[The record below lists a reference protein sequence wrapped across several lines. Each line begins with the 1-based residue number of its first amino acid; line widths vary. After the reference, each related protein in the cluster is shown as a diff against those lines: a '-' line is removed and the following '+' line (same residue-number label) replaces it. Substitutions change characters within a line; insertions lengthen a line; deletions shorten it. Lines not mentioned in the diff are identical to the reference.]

1 MIAFAILGKHFKR
14 YLTAFTYCSVIA
26 IGSSFT
32 PPSHAANKPSLDWR
46 SLLNMKV
53 YESGYLG
60 LDPMNLIFAPAP
72 PLNAQAVVKNAAG
85 KTVTTWKFFPNYGK
99 TNQVFAYIK
108 PENHSDHTFPTGD
121 YIIDFMVGGELAT
134 QFPFSVKTKSN
145 SNDPFNPGSK
155 LSFIGPWQELALFT
169 FQPYRK
175 HNRESI
181 TVHFWAGSSDLD
193 DGNIRGAL
201 RAELTRNGTLIA
213 HNMKAIPTLGHEW
226 ITRQKFTLFEPHKA
240 NSPNALPL
248 AKSTIEQDGNY
259 QLTIKTEEDGK
270 VIRSYKFTS
279 SNGKLNPLP
288 RTVMGYQ
295 PHSDYIAPRIQKP
308 GSSNYEFIE
317 AFWISK

>member
-1 MIAFAILGKHFKR
+1 
-14 YLTAFTYCSVIA
+14 
-26 IGSSFT
+26 
-32 PPSHAANKPSLDWR
+32 
-46 SLLNMKV
+46 
-53 YESGYLG
+53 
-60 LDPMNLIFAPAP
+60 
-72 PLNAQAVVKNAAG
+72 
-85 KTVTTWKFFPNYGK
+85 
-99 TNQVFAYIK
+99 
-108 PENHSDHTFPTGD
+108 
-121 YIIDFMVGGELAT
+121 
-134 QFPFSVKTKSN
+134 
-145 SNDPFNPGSK
+145 
-155 LSFIGPWQELALFT
+155 
-169 FQPYRK
+169 
-175 HNRESI
+175 
-181 TVHFWAGSSDLD
+181 
-193 DGNIRGAL
+193 
-201 RAELTRNGTLIA
+201 
-213 HNMKAIPTLGHEW
+213 MKAIPTLGHEW